1 MYQGKNKTAQNSRRK
16 IAGALLEL
24 MREQPYEDISVAEI
38 CRRAGVSRQTFYT
51 LFHTKENVVHHMLQ
65 EECPIHDVPMP
76 SEGENDLQQMC
87 RLYSDY
93 VTRNREILRLLMKN
107 GMLALIFH
115 NLHSA
120 HDKDKRF
127 GLDLQEE
134 YVEYMKDFLA
144 AGMTGLAHTFIDQEL
159 SQQEIE
165 KIVYGLLS
173 LQCRK

>member
-65 EECPIHDVPMP
+65 EECPIHDL
-76 SEGENDLQQMC
+76 SEPLDGENRLQQMC
-87 RLYSDY
+87 RMYSEY
-93 VTRNREILRLLMKN
+93 IFMHREILRLLMKN

-115 NLHSA
+115 NLHMA
-120 HDKDKRF
+120 HDKDKHF
-127 GLDLQEE
+127 GRDLQEE
-134 YVEYMKDFLA
+134 YVGYMKDFLA
-144 AGMTGLAHTFIDQEL
+144 AGMTGLAHTFINQEL
-159 SQQEIE
+159 SQQEME
-165 KIVYGLLS
+165 KIVYALLS